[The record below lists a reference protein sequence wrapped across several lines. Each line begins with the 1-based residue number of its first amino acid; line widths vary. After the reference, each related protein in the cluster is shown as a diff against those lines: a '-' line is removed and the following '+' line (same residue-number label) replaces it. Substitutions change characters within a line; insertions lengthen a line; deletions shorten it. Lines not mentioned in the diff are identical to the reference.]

1 MGDIYTSKGYNNRK
15 DYLQSLAEEFD
26 MDFAT
31 VVMIANTLGRNE
43 DFDGLISAL
52 EDYDDVRD
60 D

>member
-1 MGDIYTSKGYNNRK
+1 MSNVYISKGYKDRK

-26 MDFAT
+26 IDFGT
-31 VVMIANTLGRNE
+31 VVMVANTLGRNE